1 MKRPMDRSPLRIHII
16 TEEDPFYLPA
26 FFREFFRRLPTDRF
40 VVTGV
45 DLTPPL
51 NRPRLLQLARKLY
64 HFYGAVDFARLGLR
78 YASVKARSLL
88 LPPAVWAGTVQRI
101 AARHGIASR
110 IVPNV
115 NAPDYVDRLRA
126 LDLDLLIS
134 VAASQIFKPDLLSV
148 PRLDAINIHTGPL
161 PRYRGMFPVFWQM
174 YDQRTAVGL
183 TIHTMTPEIDLG
195 EVLLRREVRLQGQ
208 RNLDVVI
215 REMKRQGALAMLEL
229 LQRYADDSVT
239 RTPMKRSEAG
249 YRTFPDR
256 THAAAFRKMGNLL
269 L

>member
-1 MKRPMDRSPLRIHII
+1 MNRSPLRIHII
-16 TEEDPFYLPA
+16 TEEDPFYLPV
-26 FFREFFRRLPTDRF
+26 FFREFFRHLPKGRF

-51 NRPRLLQLARKLY
+51 NQPRLLQLARKLY
-64 HFYGAVDFARLGLR
+64 NFYGAIDFVRMGIR
-78 YASVKARSLL
+78 YATIKAKDLL
-88 LPPAVWAGTVQRI
+88 LPAALWAGTVHRI

-110 IVPNV
+110 IVRNV
-115 NAPDYVDRLRA
+115 NAPEYVDRLRA

-134 VAASQIFKPDLLSV
+134 VAASQIFKQDLLSV

-174 YDQRTAVGL
+174 YDQRSQVGL

-195 EVLLRREVRLQGQ
+195 EVLLSREVRLPGQ

-229 LQRYADDSVT
+229 LQRYSDDSVT
-239 RTPMKRSEAG
+239 RAPMNRSEAG

-256 THAAAFRKMGNLL
+256 RQAAAFRKMGNHLL
-269 L
+269 